1 MTGGNDWIQAYLPAC
16 KCGNHHPVEIETI
29 RIEAGVLVQAAQYI
43 KQKGFTKIGM
53 IVDSNTLEAAGR
65 QLGGYLNEQG
75 LDFVACIIKP
85 DRLGDVV
92 ADEQSIVQALL
103 EIPNDTD
110 VLLAVGSGTLHD
122 ITRFIAFKIG
132 IPFISVPTAASVD
145 GFTSLGAPLI
155 IRGFKQTISAVSP
168 IALFADLE
176 VLVKAP
182 KQLAAAGFGDMLG
195 KYTSLFDWRFSSWI
209 AGEAYCEA
217 AAAITADALKSCV
230 EHADLIASGDREGVE
245 ILIRALVLS
254 GLAMLIFG
262 ASHPASGAEHHL
274 SHLWEM
280 DLLQNGKRQ
289 ILHGLKVGAAC
300 AVISGLY
307 KETAANADLEAV
319 LERIERHG
327 DQAIADQLRQHWTQI
342 LAAAEAIP
350 QPEQLKNLLDRVG
363 GAINPEQL
371 GIEPGVV
378 ETSLREAHKI
388 RNRHTLLWLKN
399 SFSL

>member
-1 MTGGNDWIQAYLPAC
+1 MSDGNDWIQAYLHTC
-16 KCGNHHPVEIETI
+16 RCGNHHPVDIETI
-29 RIEAGVLVQAAQYI
+29 RIEAGALVQAAQYI
-43 KQKGFTKIGM
+43 KQKGFAKIGM
-53 IVDSNTLEAAGR
+53 IVDNNTLEAAGR
-65 QLGGYLNEQG
+65 ELGGYLSGQG
-75 LDFVACIIKP
+75 LDFVTCIIKP
-85 DRLGDVV
+85 DRLGDVA

-122 ITRFIAFKIG
+122 ITRFVAFKTG
-132 IPFISVPTAASVD
+132 TPFISVPTAASVD

-168 IALFADLE
+168 IALFADLD

-182 KQLAAAGFGDMLG
+182 KPLIAAGFGDMLG

-217 AAAITADALKSCV
+217 AAAITGDALHSCV
-230 EHADLIASGDREGVE
+230 EHTDLIAAGNREGVE

-254 GLAMLIFG
+254 GLAMLVFG

-280 DLLQNGKRQ
+280 DLLQSGKPQ
-289 ILHGLKVGAAC
+289 VLHGLKVGAAC

-307 KETAANADLEAV
+307 KETLANADLDER
-319 LERIERHG
+319 LKRIEQKG
-327 DQAIADQLRQHWTQI
+327 DNDIAARLWEHWAQI
-342 LAAAEAIP
+342 VAAVEALP
-350 QPEQLKNLLDRVG
+350 QPEELKYLLSRAG
-363 GAINPEQL
+363 GATTPEQL
-371 GIEPGVV
+371 GIDAKLV
-378 ETSLREAHKI
+378 EMSLREAHQI
-388 RNRHTLLWLKN
+388 RNRYTLLRLRN
-399 SFSL
+399 SFYL